1 MSTING
7 KAADRTVAI
16 ATKTLAGEPTGL
28 TFGAAIAV
36 LADAGAA
43 GDGAEADTARAA
55 LADAAQKHLNPNV
68 RVGATVGLGAIATD
82 ASRRVLRKLVAGD
95 DGRAGGGS
103 GPGAVAGRAPRADV
117 TKMLSG
123 VATSGW
129 IPAHL
134 AATTASAV
142 LAHRIG
148 VTDPKPVEPPP
159 LGDGAGPAVL
169 AQLEPRL
176 QLARPIKGFDVT
188 TIPVKD
194 VVAKVELA
202 ARERVTLPADAAVVG
217 AFTCG
222 PRQHVV
228 MAPTYD
234 ADTLAKEPTV
244 AGALLGVNETTGS
257 SFVRWL
263 VLTTPNDDG
272 KGDSLGVGH
281 PARWHRWLRRDRASR
296 RRGHR
301 GDGRGGRR
309 SRTVGRRGHGLAR
322 QRGTEVG
329 GVADTMVTTP
339 RRNPTPAPGSDRRPE
354 VPRDL
359 ARTKALGSSTPPAS
373 TTTGRIACAP

>member
-7 KAADRTVAI
+7 KPADRTVAL
-16 ATKTLAGEPTGL
+16 ATKTLAGEQTGL

-43 GDGAEADTARAA
+43 GEGAAADRARAA
-55 LADAAQKHLNPNV
+55 LATAAQKHVNPNV

-95 DGRAGGGS
+95 DGEQAAAAARALSQVGT
-103 GPGAVAGRAPRADV
+103 RADLDR
-117 TKMLSG
+117 MLSG

-129 IPAHL
+129 IPAHV

-148 VTDPKPVEPPP
+148 VTEPNPVEPPP
-159 LGDGAGPAVL
+159 LGDGAGPTASG
-169 AQLEPRL
+169 QLEPRL

-188 TIPVKD
+188 TVPVKD

-202 ARERVTLPADAAVVG
+202 ARERVTLPAGAAVVG

-263 VLTTPNDDG
+263 VLTTPNADRKGGLAVSVTRPDG
-272 KGDSLGVGH
+272 
-281 PARWHRWLRRDRASR
+281 
-296 RRGHR
+296 
-301 GDGRGGRR
+301 
-309 SRTVGRRGHGLAR
+309 TVGFV
-322 QRGTEVG
+322 GTGRAVDGGIEVTVVAVDAPGQSAVEVTASLVNGELSVG

-339 RRNPTPAPGSDRRPE
+339 RRTPTPAPR
-354 VPRDL
+354 L
-359 ARTKALGSSTPPAS
+359 
-373 TTTGRIACAP
+373 